1 LLALSP
7 SQVQPPID
15 QVSGKDGQRMLKLVG
30 LMLATLVNWASA
42 QSLPDSVYTCSVPAA
57 ELARAIEHIESRLG
71 VEAARTCV
79 LEHDE
84 VFVKMGD
91 GVYQGIAGWEL
102 TLRFRPCPSRD
113 EDCALVLST
122 MDGGPYHVDSG
133 PLPDCVNHPELCDF
147 AIGRDDAVERARS
160 RGLESGSD
168 AYAAELSL
176 YSKTGEFVWRVAAR
190 PSGANFD
197 RVVLINARTGTTEAD
212 YEDKPCP
219 R

>member
-1 LLALSP
+1 
-7 SQVQPPID
+7 
-15 QVSGKDGQRMLKLVG
+15 MLKIVG

-122 MDGGPYHVDSG
+122 MMEVHIMWTVDLCPIASTTRSCAISRLG
-133 PLPDCVNHPELCDF
+133 ATTQWSARGHEDWNLDLMRTPQSCHCTAKRVNLC
-147 AIGRDDAVERARS
+147 
-160 RGLESGSD
+160 
-168 AYAAELSL
+168 
-176 YSKTGEFVWRVAAR
+176 
-190 PSGANFD
+190 GA
-197 RVVLINARTGTTEAD
+197 
-212 YEDKPCP
+212 
-219 R
+219 